1 MLEKQHIEIMAPA
14 GNFECLMAA
23 IQGGAD
29 SVYFGVGNLNMRSH
43 SANNFTN
50 EDLAEV
56 VRICRQHGVKTY
68 LTLNIVVYQTEM
80 EDVRKALEAAR
91 DAGISAVIA
100 SDMAVIQMARSLG
113 IEIHIS
119 TQMNISNF
127 EAAKFYAQFADVIV
141 LARELTLPQ
150 VKDISRRI
158 KEENVCGPSGQLLRL
173 ELFVHGALCMS
184 ISGKCYLSLQEYGA
198 SANRGSCYQLCRR
211 GYRVTDLETGRE
223 LEIDN
228 KYIMSP
234 KDLCTIEFIDKIID
248 AGISVFKIE
257 GRARSAEYVKIVTSA
272 YRQAA
277 DSCTETNTNT
287 PATEP
292 ASPSEASA
300 VSTTSSN
307 TSSNTNTPA
316 TEPASPSKASAVT
329 SAPDASA
336 ANSPEPDAAN
346 PSSEVMGNYTPE
358 LKAQLK
364 DKLSG
369 VFNRGFWDGYYM
381 GARLGEWSE
390 VYGNKASRK
399 KVYAAKI
406 TNYFS
411 KLGVAE
417 VLVEAGELNVGDEIL
432 IIGPSTGCIE
442 HKIAEIRVDLKPV
455 QKAVKGDLCS
465 IPIAEK
471 LRRSDKLYLWQPA

>member
-1 MLEKQHIEIMAPA
+1 MTGEMNKAKHIEIMAPA

-50 EDLAEV
+50 EDLKEV
-56 VRICRQHGVKTY
+56 VRICKEHGVKTY

-80 EDVRKALEAAR
+80 EDVRKALEAAKE
-91 DAGISAVIA
+91 AGISAVIA
-100 SDMAVIQMARSLG
+100 SDMAVILMARSMG
-113 IEIHIS
+113 IEIHAS

-150 VKDISRRI
+150 IKDISQRI
-158 KEENVCGPSGQLLRL
+158 EDEHICGPSGNLLQL
-173 ELFVHGALCMS
+173 ELFIHGALCMS

-257 GRARSAEYVKIVTSA
+257 GRARSAEYVKIVTQA

-277 DSCTETNTNT
+277 D
-287 PATEP
+287 
-292 ASPSEASA
+292 A
-300 VSTTSSN
+300 VV
-307 TSSNTNTPA
+307 
-316 TEPASPSKASAVT
+316 E
-329 SAPDASA
+329 
-336 ANSPEPDAAN
+336 
-346 PSSEVMGNYTPE
+346 GFYTDQMKQE
-358 LKAQLK
+358 LK
-364 DKLSG
+364 DRLSG
-369 VFNRGFWDGYYM
+369 VFNRGFWDGYYQ
-381 GARLGEWSE
+381 GARLGQWSE
-390 VYGNKASRK
+390 VYGNKAARK
-399 KVYAAKI
+399 KVYTAKI

-417 VLVEAGELNVGDEIL
+417 VLVEAGELKVGDDIL
-432 IIGPSTGCIE
+432 IIGPSTGCVE
-442 HKIAEIRVDLKPV
+442 LKIAEIRVDLKPV
-455 QKAVKGDLCS
+455 EKAVKGDLCS
-465 IPIAEK
+465 IPVAEK